1 MAELRRTVSF
11 RAESAPSSG
20 RNGLETH
27 TQRIEVPRT
36 APVKTRPGILRSP
49 SNAKPAETSAN
60 EILQI
65 SGQKLSNTPP
75 ATKDAPIRT
84 TGAVTSHTTTKN
96 AAELR
101 HATSHKMHEEVKCLR
116 YEASKIR
123 EALLKVE
130 EEIKHMSRTKGSL
143 ETCIQEIRAGISTNQ
158 QSTSIQEKRSRD
170 ENPCLKLLRSEM
182 TMLSKCKRE
191 VESKLLMVKKCL
203 QEMDQTRRLL
213 HGRLSSSSQNLQLDA
228 QRYMVYDGPVV
239 IRHDSYSRQRHY
251 ASSCPQPKRLAVT
264 VDVDLL
270 AKASHVVAESK
281 TQRQQ
286 LKGFLSVQQAKKQDM
301 SMKIKEALRNELINS
316 RKHQSEATVKQGQ
329 LRMQQNVLK
338 RQQHN
343 EEMAL
348 GIAKGPVSTH
358 HRSVSESTDRPL
370 TRLRPES
377 AKEEI
382 ENFKET
388 VTTINRKLSS
398 TWNELSGLE
407 NPKKTANKQYKLEK
421 CSRELS
427 DKTMK
432 IRLAAA
438 AAENNRWVSGL

>member
-130 EEIKHMSRTKGSL
+130 EEVCCCCYNMLVPNI
-143 ETCIQEIRAGISTNQ
+143 CI
-158 QSTSIQEKRSRD
+158 
-170 ENPCLKLLRSEM
+170 CLYR
-182 TMLSKCKRE
+182 
-191 VESKLLMVKKCL
+191 
-203 QEMDQTRRLL
+203 
-213 HGRLSSSSQNLQLDA
+213 
-228 QRYMVYDGPVV
+228 
-239 IRHDSYSRQRHY
+239 
-251 ASSCPQPKRLAVT
+251 
-264 VDVDLL
+264 
-270 AKASHVVAESK
+270 
-281 TQRQQ
+281 
-286 LKGFLSVQQAKKQDM
+286 
-301 SMKIKEALRNELINS
+301 
-316 RKHQSEATVKQGQ
+316 
-329 LRMQQNVLK
+329 
-338 RQQHN
+338 
-343 EEMAL
+343 
-348 GIAKGPVSTH
+348 
-358 HRSVSESTDRPL
+358 
-370 TRLRPES
+370 
-377 AKEEI
+377 
-382 ENFKET
+382 
-388 VTTINRKLSS
+388 
-398 TWNELSGLE
+398 
-407 NPKKTANKQYKLEK
+407 
-421 CSRELS
+421 
-427 DKTMK
+427 
-432 IRLAAA
+432 
-438 AAENNRWVSGL
+438 